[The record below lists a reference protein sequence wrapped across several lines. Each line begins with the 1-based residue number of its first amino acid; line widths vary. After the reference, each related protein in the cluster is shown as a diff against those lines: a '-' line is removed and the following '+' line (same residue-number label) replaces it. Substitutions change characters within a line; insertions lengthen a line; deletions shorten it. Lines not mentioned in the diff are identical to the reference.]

1 MAFWTLAETGG
12 QININNAQGCTQLIA
27 DEIVLNDVR
36 FTRCAPDDD
45 RMVGGSGH
53 IIDNTSLLVTTSQL
67 SASWMIPL
75 LVTAVGIGLFV
86 ITYKKE

>member
-1 MAFWTLAETGG
+1 M
-12 QININNAQGCTQLIA
+12 
-27 DEIVLNDVR
+27 R
-36 FTRCAPDDD
+36 FNRCAPDGD

-53 IIDNTSLLVTTSQL
+53 IIDNTSLLVTGAQL